1 MNDRSFTKMVCRVLF
16 VIIITVFTIT
26 LVTAHEGYDY
36 RCCGNNDCAPI
47 EDSAVHESGE
57 VIIFRIA
64 PGTHP
69 MWPAEK
75 AAHLVVEVDR
85 FRLEHRR
92 MDGRWHICLNAAL
105 QVLCV
110 YPPERGF

>member
-1 MNDRSFTKMVCRVLF
+1 MNRLP
-16 VIIITVFTIT
+16 VIIAAGLMAVASAS
-26 LVTAHEGYDY
+26 AHEAYDY
-36 RCCGNNDCAPI
+36 RCCGERDCAPVA
-47 EDSAVHESGE
+47 DSAVHESPD
-57 VIIFRIA
+57 VIVFRIA

-69 MWPAEK
+69 MWPADK

-92 MDGRWHICLNAAL
+92 IDGRWHVCLNPAL
-105 QVLCV
+105 HVLCV

>member
-1 MNDRSFTKMVCRVLF
+1 MNPTGGKSMNRLP
-16 VIIITVFTIT
+16 VIIAAGLMAVASAS
-26 LVTAHEGYDY
+26 AHEAYDY
-36 RCCGNNDCAPI
+36 RCCGERDCAPVA
-47 EDSAVHESGE
+47 DSAVHESPD
-57 VIIFRIA
+57 VIVFRIA

-69 MWPAEK
+69 MWPADK

-92 MDGRWHICLNAAL
+92 IDGRWHVCLNPAL
-105 QVLCV
+105 HVLCV